1 MFNNWFRN
9 FNIWLLCTHTK
20 APLWELSVSLYL
32 CFPSCDVF
40 AVLIGHEGYFKA
52 EGSVFHS
59 LFLIGET
66 LSLIKTCGPTE
77 SQLQATADLSGWGKG
92 GQVDFQM
99 HTLPKGHYY
108 LQNLRAGT
116 GRQEGSLNHYSYSQ
130 VLGLLWD
137 DLCRDRAMA
146 LFSEWCGPGCSNKL
160 MFQFKWLIL

>member
-66 LSLIKTCGPTE
+66 LSLIKTCGPVE

-99 HTLPKGHYY
+99 HTLPGIITSRIWELAREGKKEAWTITATVRCWDYY
-108 LQNLRAGT
+108 GMIYVGT
-116 GRQEGSLNHYSYSQ
+116 EQWPFSQ
-130 VLGLLWD
+130 SDV
-137 DLCRDRAMA
+137 DLAA
-146 LFSEWCGPGCSNKL
+146 QIN
-160 MFQFKWLIL
+160 